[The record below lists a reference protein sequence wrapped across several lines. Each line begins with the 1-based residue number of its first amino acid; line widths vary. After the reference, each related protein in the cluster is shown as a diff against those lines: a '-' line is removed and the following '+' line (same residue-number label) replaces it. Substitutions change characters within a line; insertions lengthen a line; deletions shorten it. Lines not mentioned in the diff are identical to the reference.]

1 MQTLLYKKLLEL
13 IQKMNIESKMEE
25 VFGKDYKSKLL
36 KLSDEEVKEILSL
49 EDSKLFIAQTY
60 LYLNKARIPRE
71 IYVKL
76 NFKLIEKNTN
86 IYELISLLE
95 NDEFLKRKDAYSI
108 IDKMVHGESVS
119 YDAFNKLIF
128 NPDITFPLVVLE
140 TIAGCK
146 QKYQADALKDLA
158 INFNGGEN
166 ILNILQI
173 ISTSKG
179 KKQAEKACEFVLNF
193 DISNKNNRL
202 VMAFLQAISSAEYDY
217 QAENAYLA
225 ATSESILNHKD
236 NVRIVKLISKT
247 IGKEKCGKV
256 KEVALNEN
264 ILKYSNAIEFIKAVS
279 EADEKIF
286 SYVADAAIKLCVFR
300 EKSPLTIITIIAKSK
315 GEKQAEKAFE
325 LISDEKFLQRHDII
339 PVLTLIVN
347 CEAKDQVENA
357 TAVAKTLEVAKLEDY
372 IKLVLNASSSRKSSL
387 IRSLLENKEFLDN
400 PGHFKILE
408 KISKAKTDEIAQK
421 TYALINNPLVL
432 KRNDLFD
439 IVNVIASVETDFQ
452 AYFIVSLINENLF
465 QLPNYLQIL
474 EKVGNSKGDTQADIA
489 CKIAKNDLFMQ
500 SNKHLEYISLF
511 AQANDNSPYLYG
523 IYNLCITILEDN
535 QDILDNEGISYVKA
549 LLSIDMAKINQIK
562 QLCLNS
568 NFKGKKLLEEI
579 DKIIDLENREEV
591 VEIVPLESILEGS
604 IDEVLASLSGL
615 PDDEEID
622 FELAPKIFVYK
633 QKDDFQF

>member
-13 IQKMNIESKMEE
+13 IRKMNIELEMEKI
-25 VFGKDYKSKLL
+25 FGKDYKRELL

-49 EDSKLFIAQTY
+49 EDSKLFVAQMY
-60 LYLNKARIPRE
+60 LFLNKDRIPKE
-71 IYVKL
+71 IYITL

-86 IYELISLLE
+86 IYELISLLG

-119 YDAFNKLIF
+119 YDAINELIF

-140 TIAGCK
+140 TIASCK

-158 INFNGGEN
+158 IKFNGGEN

-179 KKQAEKACEFVLNF
+179 EKQAEKACEFVLNF
-193 DISNKNNRL
+193 DVLNKNNRL
-202 VMAFLQAISSAEYDY
+202 VMAFLQAISNAEYDY

-264 ILKYSNAIEFIKAVS
+264 ILKYSNAIKFIEAVS

-300 EKSPLTIITIIAKSK
+300 EKSLLTIITIIAKAK
-315 GEKQAEKAFE
+315 GEKQAEKALE
-325 LISDEKFLQRHDII
+325 LISDEKFLQRYDII

-347 CEAKDQVENA
+347 SEAKDQVENA
-357 TAVAKTLEVAKLEDY
+357 AAVAKTLEVAKLEDY
-372 IKLVLNASSSRKSSL
+372 IKLVLNASTSKKSSL

-400 PGHFKILE
+400 SHHFKILE

-421 TYALINNPLVL
+421 TYNLITNPLVL

-439 IVNVIASVETDFQ
+439 IVNVIASVSFDFQ
-452 AYFIVSLINENLF
+452 AYFISNSINEELF
-465 QLPNYLQIL
+465 ELPNYLRIL
-474 EKVGNSKGDTQADIA
+474 EMVGNSKGNTQADIA
-489 CKIAKNDLFMQ
+489 CKIANNYLFVQ

-511 AQANDNSPYLYG
+511 AQASNNSLYLQT
-523 IYNLCITILEDN
+523 IYSLCTIILEEN
-535 QDILDNEGISYVKA
+535 PDILDNIGINYVRE
-549 LLSIDMAKINQIK
+549 LLSLDMSKINQIN
-562 QLCLNS
+562 QLCSNS

-579 DKIIDLENREEV
+579 VKIIDLENREEV

-604 IDEVLASLSGL
+604 IDEVIASLDSL
-615 PDDEEID
+615 SNDEDIN
-622 FELAPKIFVYK
+622 PKTFVLK
-633 QKDDFQF
+633 QRKDDC

>member
-13 IQKMNIESKMEE
+13 IRKMNIELEMEKK
-25 VFGKDYKSKLL
+25 FGKDYKRKLL

-49 EDSKLFIAQTY
+49 EDSKLIIAQTY
-60 LYLNKARIPRE
+60 LYLNKDRIPRE
-71 IYVKL
+71 IYVTL

-86 IYELISLLE
+86 IYIYELISLLE

-119 YDAFNKLIF
+119 YDAINELIF

-158 INFNGGEN
+158 IKFNGGEN

-202 VMAFLQAISSAEYDY
+202 VMGFLKAISNAEYDY

-247 IGKEKCGKV
+247 IGKEKCEKV

-264 ILKYSNAIEFIKAVS
+264 ILKYSNAIKFIKAVS

-286 SYVADAAIKLCVFR
+286 SYVADSTIKLCVFR
-300 EKSPLTIITIIAKSK
+300 EKPPLTIITIIAKSK
-315 GEKQAEKAFE
+315 GEKQAEKALE
-325 LISDEKFLQRHDII
+325 LISDEKFLQRYDII

-347 CEAKDQVENA
+347 SEAKDQVENA
-357 TAVAKTLEVAKLEDY
+357 AAVAKTLEVAKLEDY
-372 IKLVLNASSSRKSSL
+372 IELVLNASSSGKSSL
-387 IRSLLENKEFLDN
+387 IRSLLENKEFLNN

-489 CKIAKNDLFMQ
+489 YKIAKNDLFMQ
-500 SNKHLEYISLF
+500 SKKHLDYISLF
-511 AQANDNSPYLYG
+511 AQANDNSPYLHG
-523 IYNLCITILEDN
+523 VYNLCITILEDN
-535 QDILDNEGISYVKA
+535 QDILDNEGIFYVKV

-562 QLCLNS
+562 QLCLNPD
-568 NFKGKKLLEEI
+568 FKGKRLLEEI
-579 DKIIDLENREEV
+579 NKIINLEVRNAEDL
-591 VEIVPLESILEGS
+591 EIVPLESILDGS
-604 IDEVLASLSGL
+604 IDEVLASLNSL
-615 PDDEEID
+615 SNDEDINQ
-622 FELAPKIFVYK
+622 KTFVLK
-633 QKDDFQF
+633 QRKDDC